1 MAPIRISVQAEPRD
15 IDSWL
20 TLARRTE
27 ASGFDALLLGD
38 HPGSGTAP
46 WAALGAAAAVTGR
59 LRLGTYV
66 CQAGV
71 REPMHLAA
79 DAASLDILAPGRVV
93 LGLGAGHTPREW
105 SDIGRVRPSPA
116 DRAGRLV
123 ELVDAVADLLQ
134 GSTVTLD
141 GRFLCIRDARLEGL
155 PTGRVRLTVG
165 GGNPEILRVAAR
177 RADVIGLSGLGRT
190 LPDGHRHELR
200 WTSADLR
207 RQLDLIESEAVAA
220 QRQPELEALVQVVT
234 VTADRDAVISGMVA
248 DRPQLSAE
256 ELGRTPYAFIGTH
269 EQMAEQM
276 LANAEAWGIT
286 RYVVRGPAVPDI
298 EQVLAV
304 LDDGSTSGRQLG
316 GGAP

>member
-20 TLARRTE
+20 TLARRAQ

-38 HPGSGTAP
+38 HPGSGAAP
-46 WAALGAAAAVTGR
+46 WPALGSAAAVTDR
-59 LRLGTYV
+59 LRLGTCV

-79 DAASLDILAPGRVV
+79 DAASLDVLAPGRVV

-105 SDIGRVRPSPA
+105 SDIGRGRPSPA

-141 GRFLCIRDARLEGL
+141 GRFLSIRDARLEDL

-190 LPDGHRHELR
+190 LPDGHRHEVR
-200 WTSADLR
+200 WTGAHLH
-207 RQLDLIESEAVAA
+207 RQLDLIGREAAVAH
-220 QRQPELEALVQVVT
+220 RQPELEALVQVVT
-234 VTADRDAVISGMVA
+234 VTDDRDAAISDMVA
-248 DRPQLSAE
+248 DRPQLSAD
-256 ELGRTPYAFIGTH
+256 ELGHTPYALIGTH
-269 EQMAEQM
+269 EQRAVQM

-286 RYVVRGPAVPDI
+286 RYVVREPAVPDI
-298 EQVLAV
+298 ERVLAV
-304 LDDGSTSGRQLG
+304 LADLSAAGSQVAG
-316 GGAP
+316 